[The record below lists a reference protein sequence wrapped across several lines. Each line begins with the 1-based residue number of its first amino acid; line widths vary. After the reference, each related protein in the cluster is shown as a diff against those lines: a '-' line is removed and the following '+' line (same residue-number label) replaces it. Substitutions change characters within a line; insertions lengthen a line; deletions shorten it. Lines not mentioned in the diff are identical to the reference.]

1 MDFTIV
7 EVFNRSVTIE
17 LASDSIFKQE
27 KSFEVLIDG
36 EKALESDRNVVSVSG
51 LLPDREYK
59 IAVVFDGEKVEKS
72 FTTKHES
79 VLLDVTKFGAKGD
92 GKTVDTAALQAAMM
106 FCRWNCLS
114 SKGYIFDNSSFPQE
128 QHDLLA
134 WRGRCSS
141 GRY

>member
-17 LASDSIFKQE
+17 LVSDSIFKQE

-72 FTTKHES
+72 LMS
-79 VLLDVTKFGAKGD
+79 
-92 GKTVDTAALQAAMM
+92 Q
-106 FCRWNCLS
+106 S
-114 SKGYIFDNSSFPQE
+114 
-128 QHDLLA
+128 LA
-134 WRGRCSS
+134 QREMERL
-141 GRY
+141 